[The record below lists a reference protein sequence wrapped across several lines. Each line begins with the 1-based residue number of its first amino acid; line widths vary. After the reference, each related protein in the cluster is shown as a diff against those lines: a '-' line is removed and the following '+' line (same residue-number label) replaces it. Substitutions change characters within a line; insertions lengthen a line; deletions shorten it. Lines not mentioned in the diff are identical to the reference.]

1 MKNSLNIL
9 MLVGVLIFTSCS
21 NYNNF
26 QKRKY
31 TRGIFRPKTER
42 LRVFHEKE
50 KSEEV
55 LQTEQAT
62 VVVENIKIPFE
73 VETIIQS
80 ENSKASI
87 QAGERSLSEERTTE
101 ARVSRSDIQER
112 EQKSQVALTKFKK
125 KEKRKSLTSSERNAK
140 SAFILG
146 VISIGLMTTLFAAG
160 ITLGLLSVYYFPVV
174 ALARLPAL
182 LGFLGLFKGS
192 LFFRQDPPLEG
203 KYQKYRRKGLFLS
216 FLTVVIW
223 LLFFLL

>member
-9 MLVGVLIFTSCS
+9 MLVGVLILTSCS

-42 LRVFHEKE
+42 LKAYHDKE

-55 LQTEQAT
+55 LRTGQHAE
-62 VVVENIKIPFE
+62 VLENGKKPFE
-73 VETIIQS
+73 IQTRTHS
-80 ENSKASI
+80 ENFEAAI
-87 QAGERSLSEERTTE
+87 HTDDLNQSEERRT
-101 ARVSRSDIQER
+101 AVRDKNLDIR
-112 EQKSQVALTKFKK
+112 EQKQGSQVAQTEVKK
-125 KEKRKSLTSSERNAK
+125 KEKRKSLTSSEKNAK

-146 VISIGLMTTLFAAG
+146 VTSIGLITTLFAAG
-160 ITLGLLSVYYFPVV
+160 ITLGILSVYFFPIL

-182 LGFLGLFKGS
+182 LGFIGLFKGS

-203 KYQKYRRKGLFLS
+203 KYQKYRRRGLFLS

-223 LLFFLL
+223 LLFFLF